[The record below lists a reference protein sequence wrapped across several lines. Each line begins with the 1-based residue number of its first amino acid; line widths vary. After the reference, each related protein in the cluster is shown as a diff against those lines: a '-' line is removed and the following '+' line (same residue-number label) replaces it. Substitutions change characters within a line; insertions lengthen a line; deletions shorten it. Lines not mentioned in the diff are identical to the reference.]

1 MGMGKAKLNNQGA
14 ALVSVL
20 VVTTFITILAT
31 TMLYTA
37 AMNYQQK
44 QTDYQNKQSF
54 YKAEK
59 ALDELKSIMAADV
72 QTAYL
77 KAYNR
82 TMRNFLVLQTAQMR
96 REYFQDEFLKEL
108 EDIWEKRVT
117 AAGDLTMA
125 VKSAMTGA
133 YAGEADCIYKVYDYG
148 LYETAASSGTER
160 KFVLK
165 GVRSKYTEG
174 SYTTFLYTD
183 ICIAPP
189 SVDWAADS
197 SSETTAAEAAEREVI
212 AFTDYV
218 SYINWRKADYDD
230 DKAGDYDSIDI
241 GSKVTP

>member
-1 MGMGKAKLNNQGA
+1 MEKAKLNNQGA

-20 VVTTFITILAT
+20 VVTTFISIIAT
-31 TMLYTA
+31 TMLYMA

-59 ALDELKSIMAADV
+59 ALDELKSIMVADV
-72 QTAYL
+72 QTAYF

-82 TMRNFLVLQTAQMR
+82 TTRKFLMLQTAQAR
-96 REYFQDEFLKEL
+96 KEYFQDEFMAEF
-108 EDIWEKRVT
+108 EDIWEARVST
-117 AAGDLTMA
+117 AGDLTTA
-125 VKSAMTGA
+125 VKSVMTGA
-133 YAGEADCIYKVYDYG
+133 YASEADCIYRVADYG
-148 LYETAASSGTER
+148 LYETATPGGTER

-183 ICIAPP
+183 ICIEPP
-189 SVDWAADS
+189 QVDWAADS
-197 SSETTAAEAAEREVI
+197 YSVTTEPAQERDLI

-218 SYINWRKADYDD
+218 TYINWRKADYDD

>member
-1 MGMGKAKLNNQGA
+1 MKDAKLNNRGA

-31 TMLYTA
+31 TMLYMA

-59 ALDELKSIMAADV
+59 ALDELKSIMVSDV
-72 QTAYL
+72 QTAYM

-82 TMRNFLVLQTAQMR
+82 TSREFLKLQTAQAR
-96 REYFQDEFLKEL
+96 KEYFQDEFLSEL
-108 EDIWEKRVT
+108 TEIWEARVT
-117 AAGDLTMA
+117 TAGGMTEA
-125 VKSAMTGA
+125 VKTVMTGA
-133 YAGEADCIYKVYDYG
+133 YAAEADCIYRVADYG
-148 LYETAASSGTER
+148 LYETAASGGTER

-165 GVRSKYTEG
+165 GVRSKFTEG

-183 ICIAPP
+183 ICVQPP
-189 SVDWAADS
+189 SVDWSADS
-197 SSETTAAEAAEREVI
+197 YSATTESAQERDVI
-212 AFTDYV
+212 VFTDYV

-230 DKAGDYDSIDI
+230 DAAGDYDNIDI